1 MASPDSNRRPAAA
14 AGQGAKSLIPM
25 KIAVAQINTTVGD
38 FAGNAAR
45 IRAAIDQARASGA
58 ELVVTPE
65 LALSGYPPEDLLLR
79 NDFCDQCE
87 RELLALAAYA
97 PGIAVVVGHPHREGR
112 TRYNAASLL
121 RGGVIEAIYFK
132 QFLPNYNVFDEK
144 RYFATGNRACVF
156 EAGGRRTAITICE
169 DLWFPQ
175 PAAQAKAEGAE
186 LLLSINASPYHR
198 NKLAERYQVMGAR
211 VRETGLP
218 LLYVHWVGGQDE
230 LVFDGASFAFH
241 ADGSLGYQGETFR
254 ESVDVVSFESDRLA
268 GTMAPPLTEEETI
281 YRALVTGVRD
291 YVVKNRFPGVLVGL
305 SGGVDSA
312 LVAAV
317 CADALGPERVH
328 AVMMPSEYT
337 AGMSLEDAREMA
349 VLMGLGYDEI
359 AIGPV
364 VDAFRGQLA
373 PSFAG
378 LPEDTTEENLQAR
391 TRGTL
396 LMALSNKFG
405 WLVVSTGNKSE
416 MATGYATLYGDMA
429 GGFALIKDVVKT
441 LVYRLSN
448 WRNSQGRVIPQ
459 RVIDRAPSAEL
470 RHGQTDQDSLPP
482 YELLDAVVE
491 RYMERDMDPEVIAS
505 LGYDAGAVRRVVH
518 LIRVNEYK
526 RRQAPPGVRITPRGF
541 GKDWRYPITSGFRQG
556 A

>member
-1 MASPDSNRRPAAA
+1 
-14 AGQGAKSLIPM
+14 M

-45 IRAAIDQARASGA
+45 IREAIEVARESGA
-58 ELVVTPE
+58 QLVVSPE
-65 LALSGYPPEDLLLR
+65 MALSGYPPEDLLFR

-87 RELLALAAYA
+87 AELLRLAACA
-97 PGIAVVVGHPHREGR
+97 PEIAVVVGHPHREGR
-112 TRYNAASLL
+112 TRYNAASVL
-121 RGGVIEAIYFK
+121 RGGSIETIYFK
-132 QFLPNYNVFDEK
+132 QQLPNYNVFDEK
-144 RYFATGNRACVF
+144 RYFSAGNRPCVF
-156 EAGGRRTAITICE
+156 DVAGRRIALTICE
-169 DLWFPQ
+169 DLWFPG
-175 PAAQAKAEGAE
+175 PAAQAKAAGAE

-211 VRETGLP
+211 VKETGLP

-230 LVFDGASFAFH
+230 LVFDGASFSFD
-241 ADGSLGYQGETFR
+241 ADGSLGYQAETFR
-254 ESVDVVSFESDRLA
+254 ESVDLVDFEDGRLV
-268 GTMAPPLTEEETI
+268 GPVAPPLTEEETI
-281 YRALVTGVRD
+281 YRALETGVRD
-291 YVVKNRFPGVLVGL
+291 YVDKNRFPGVLVGL

-312 LVAAV
+312 IVAAV

-328 AVMMPSEYT
+328 AVMMPSDYT
-337 AGMSLEDAREMA
+337 APMSVEDAREMA
-349 VLMGLGYDEI
+349 ALMGIDYREI
-359 AIGPV
+359 AIRPV
-364 VDAFRGQLA
+364 FEAFRAQLA

-378 LPEDTTEENLQAR
+378 RAEDATEENLQAR

-429 GGFALIKDVVKT
+429 GGYALIKDVVKT
-441 LVYRLSN
+441 QVYRLAR
-448 WRNSQGRVIPQ
+448 WRNSRGRVIPQ
-459 RVIDRAPSAEL
+459 RVLDRAPSAEL
-470 RHGQTDQDSLPP
+470 RPDQTDQDSLPP

-491 RYMERDMDPEVIAS
+491 RYMERDMDPEAIMA
-505 LGYDAGAVRRVVH
+505 LGYDAEAVRRVVH

-541 GKDWRYPITSGFRQG
+541 GKDWRYPITSGFRPRV
-556 A
+556 

>member
-1 MASPDSNRRPAAA
+1 
-14 AGQGAKSLIPM
+14 M

-38 FAGNAAR
+38 FAGNAGR
-45 IRAAIDQARASGA
+45 IRGAIDQARAAGA
-58 ELVVTPE
+58 GLVVTPE
-65 LALSGYPPEDLLLR
+65 MALSGYPPEDLLLR

-87 RELLALAAYA
+87 EELLALATYA
-97 PGIAVVVGHPHREGR
+97 PEIAVVVGHPHREGR
-112 TRYNAASLL
+112 TRYNAASVL
-121 RGGVIEAIYFK
+121 RGGNIETIYFK
-132 QFLPNYNVFDEK
+132 QRLPNYNVFDEK
-144 RYFATGNRACVF
+144 RYFATGDRACVF
-156 EAGGRRTAITICE
+156 EVGGRRIALTICE

-175 PAAQAKAEGAE
+175 SAAQAKAAGAE

-198 NKLAERYQVMGAR
+198 NKLAQRYQVMGER
-211 VRETGLP
+211 VKETGLP

-230 LVFDGASFAFH
+230 LVFDGASFAFN

-254 ESVDVVSFESDRLA
+254 ESVDIVAFEGNRVS
-268 GTMAPPLTEEETI
+268 GPIAPPLTEEETI

-291 YVVKNRFPGVLVGL
+291 YVEKNRFPGVLVGL
-305 SGGVDSA
+305 SGGIDSA
-312 LVAAV
+312 LVAAI

-328 AVMMPSEYT
+328 AVMMPSDYT
-337 AGMSLEDAREMA
+337 ASMSIEDAREMA
-349 VLMGLGYDEI
+349 RLMGLQYSEI
-359 AIGPV
+359 AIRPV
-364 VDAFRGQLA
+364 FEAFLAQLA
-373 PSFAG
+373 PAFAG
-378 LPEDTTEENLQAR
+378 RPADTTEENLQAR
-391 TRGTL
+391 SRGTL

-441 LVYRLSN
+441 LVYRIAN
-448 WRNSQGRVIPQ
+448 WRNTQGRVIPQ

-470 RHGQTDQDSLPP
+470 RPDQTDQDSLPP

-491 RYMERDMDPEVIAS
+491 RYMERDMDAEAIAG
-505 LGYDAGAVRRVVH
+505 LGYDLEAVRRVIH

-541 GKDWRYPITSGFRQG
+541 GKDWRYPITSGFRPR